1 MERRVLLA
9 ITLSFLV
16 LFLFQRFVMP
26 PPAPLPSNA
35 SAPGTTPSTASQPIT
50 PPSQNASAAPVVP
63 AAPVAPVVEATV
75 SESNAREITVE
86 TSKVKAT
93 FSNQGGVITH
103 WILKEFRNDA
113 GQPLDLVPSGAGPD
127 AIKPFTLS
135 VDDRA
140 TTDRL
145 KNAIY
150 KVTVDGAAV
159 GETVDATS
167 QPKTIVF
174 EAAAADGLSVK
185 KTFGVDPTSYVI
197 TFGANVQVNGER
209 LNPAINWGPGL
220 DDEIARAKPASFFSP
235 SYNTP
240 AQPIVYKITP
250 GTLWTSRGFERVPPT
265 ATASQEGGYLF
276 AGINDQYFVSML
288 LNEKNT
294 QAFRFDYA
302 QAYVPQTDDPQ
313 MTGRYVTYAIRF
325 QSPQDQSR
333 FFFGPKSF
341 EDLRAIDPEATRA
354 INFGIFAWLGV
365 PLLGALKWIHGYIGN
380 WGWAIIV
387 LTILINVALFPL
399 RHKSVVSMRKMQK
412 IQPQLKAI
420 QDRYAKYKVT
430 DPERQK
436 MNTEVMELYKQH
448 GVNPA
453 SGCLPTLLT
462 FPFLF
467 AFYGMLSQSIEI
479 RGADFAG
486 WLHNLSAP
494 DPYYILPLVF
504 GAIQVYQMKITPAA
518 GDPQQQKVMMMM
530 PIMFTFMSLNFP
542 SGLVLYWLVSTLLAI
557 GQQQVTTKIT
567 GTPAKAGTK

>member
-35 SAPGTTPSTASQPIT
+35 SAPSTAPPTASQPIT
-50 PPSQNASAAPVVP
+50 PAAGTTAP
-63 AAPVAPVVEATV
+63 AAPPTPQQPVAAATV
-75 SESNAREITVE
+75 SEPNAREIVVE

-93 FSNQGGVITH
+93 FSNHGGVITH
-103 WILKEFRNDA
+103 WILKEFRNDS
-113 GQPLDLVPSGAGPD
+113 GQPLDLIPSGAGPD

-135 VDDRA
+135 VEDKA
-140 TTDRL
+140 LTERL

-150 KVTVDGAAV
+150 RVTVDGAAV
-159 GETVDATS
+159 GETIDATS

-174 EAAAADGLSVK
+174 EAAAADGFSVK
-185 KTFGVDPTSYVI
+185 KTFSIEPTSYIVV
-197 TFGANVQVNGER
+197 FGADIQANGQR
-209 LNPAINWGPGL
+209 LNPVINWGPGMG
-220 DDEIARAKPASFFSP
+220 DEIARAKPASFFSP

-240 AQPIVYKITP
+240 AQAIIHKVTP

-265 ATASQEGGYLF
+265 DAGSQEGGYLF
-276 AGINDQYFVSML
+276 AGIDDHYFASLL
-288 LNEKNT
+288 LNDKNT
-294 QAFRFDYA
+294 QAFRIDYA
-302 QAYVPQTDDPQ
+302 PAYVPQTDDPQ
-313 MTGRYVTYAIRF
+313 MTGRYVAYGIRF

-333 FFFGPKSF
+333 FFFGPKVF
-341 EDLRAIDPEATRA
+341 EDLRAIDPEATRV
-354 INFGIFAWLGV
+354 INFGIFSWLAV
-365 PLLGALKWIHGYIGN
+365 PLLGALKWVHGYIGN

-399 RHKSVVSMRKMQK
+399 RHKSVVSMRKMQQL
-412 IQPQLKAI
+412 QPKLKAI

-467 AFYGMLSQSIEI
+467 GFYNMLGQSIEI

-486 WLHNLSAP
+486 WIHNLSAP
-494 DPYYILPLVF
+494 DPYFILPIVF
-504 GAIQVYQMKITPAA
+504 GAIQVYQMKITPTA
-518 GDPQQQKVMMMM
+518 GDPAQQKVMMFM
-530 PIMFTFMSLNFP
+530 PVMFTVMSLSFP
-542 SGLVLYWLVSTLLAI
+542 SGLVMYWLVSTVLAI
-557 GQQQVTTKIT
+557 LQQQLTTKIT
-567 GTPAKAGTK
+567 GAPAKAAAK